1 MSVLDTS
8 ATVDYLLATGAGD
21 QVAQL
26 LKESPPPC
34 APDVMVFEVLAV
46 LRRHALR
53 GVISGHRATAA
64 LRDLGAMPIA
74 WFPSMPLRLRAFELR
89 ENVGPAD
96 AIFVALA
103 EDLGERLV
111 TKDAG
116 LAAAVTQLGQIEVR
130 QLRDWPSEDP

>member
-8 ATVDYLLATGAGD
+8 ATVDYLLRTGASA
-21 QVAQL
+21 QVVPL
-26 LKESPPPC
+26 LAESPPPC
-34 APDVMVFEVLAV
+34 APDMMAFEVLAV

-53 GVISGHRATAA
+53 GVISGSRAAAA
-64 LRDLGAMPIA
+64 LRDLGAMPIE
-74 WFPSMPLRLRAFELR
+74 WFASMPLRLRAFDLR

-103 EDLGERLV
+103 EELGERLV

-116 LAAAVTQLGQIEVR
+116 LAAAVASLGNVEVR
-130 QLRDWPSEDP
+130 RLRDPE